1 MNLLELLHN
10 EKVVK
15 TLEQIDNDLKDI
27 VEPGVNDNS
36 IFLKI
41 IMIIETLLKKSK
53 HPNSHIGD
61 YFERYWDTQGRID
74 ESEEELKQKNFR
86 LDEANTEV
94 LVKTAE
100 MEKLEFDVED
110 KKNEIEK
117 LEWKIKELQGQIEE
131 LKWEPQKIKDYLEQ
145 AKWDIPKLE
154 SEIEKLKWKP
164 IKLKDFIEEAS
175 FPIDFKTH
183 EGWMFK
189 KLFKELVENKKL
201 NYNYGKDN
209 KNNK

>member
-27 VEPGVNDNS
+27 IEPGVNNNA

-41 IMIIETLLKKSK
+41 VLIIETLLKKSK
-53 HPNSHIGD
+53 HDNSHIGE

-74 ESEEELKQKNFR
+74 KSEEELKQKNFR

-94 LVKTAE
+94 VVKTAE
-100 MEKLEFDVED
+100 MEKLEFDLQD

-117 LEWKIKELQGQIEE
+117 LQWKIEGLKGEIDE
-131 LKWEPQKIKDYLEQ
+131 LKWEPKKIKDYLEN

-164 IKLKDFIEEAS
+164 IKLQDFIEEAS

-183 EGWMFK
+183 EGWLFK
-189 KLFKELVENKKL
+189 KLLKELVENKKL

-209 KNNK
+209 ENNK

>member
-1 MNLLELLHN
+1 M
-10 EKVVK
+10 
-15 TLEQIDNDLKDI
+15 
-27 VEPGVNDNS
+27 
-36 IFLKI
+36 
-41 IMIIETLLKKSK
+41 
-53 HPNSHIGD
+53 
-61 YFERYWDTQGRID
+61 
-74 ESEEELKQKNFR
+74 
-86 LDEANTEV
+86 A
-94 LVKTAE
+94 
-100 MEKLEFDVED
+100 
-110 KKNEIEK
+110 
-117 LEWKIKELQGQIEE
+117 ELQGQIEE

-209 KNNK
+209 ENNK